1 MKIVGAAVEN
11 CVHVAGIL
19 AFLGIAR
26 DLGYETVFLG
36 PATPVDKLLGAAVET
51 KAEIVAVSYRLT
63 PSVAREIFKQIEEK
77 IPKYGLEDRKFIFGG
92 TPAVAEVA
100 KEFKFFDRVFSTEG
114 QREIIEYL
122 KGKDKKQAFHIPA
135 QNLIERIKE
144 NDPYPLIR
152 HHFGLSSLDQTI
164 EGIEKISDSQV
175 LDVISLAPDQNTQQ
189 FFFEPDKMN
198 KSLDGAGGVPIRS
211 EEDFKKLYN
220 ATRRGNYPLMR
231 VYSGTTHLIKMA
243 ELLQRTVKNAWAA
256 IPISWYN
263 ELDGRSDRKFVEAV
277 RENFEAIKWHAD
289 RGIPV
294 EINEPHQWG
303 LRNAHDTLFVAMA
316 YLSAYVAKKL
326 GVKNYIAQYMFNTPP
341 GLSPKMDLAKMMAAK
356 EMIESLISN
365 DFNVITEARPGLMA
379 FPADLDEA
387 KGQLAFSIS
396 ETMFIKPQIVHVVAF
411 TESDHAANAD
421 EVIESSKIARK
432 VIEESLKGL
441 PNIWKDKEIV
451 ERIKILKSE
460 VKILLDAMRLLSKN
474 EDPFLDPQTYDS
486 ALRLG
491 YLDTPNFIGSSIAKG
506 LVSTAIIKGSCEV
519 VNPKTGEVIR
529 EKERLESIR
538 KHLPGFVRPDR

>member
-1 MKIVGAAVEN
+1 MMKIVGAAVEN

-26 DLGYETVFLG
+26 DLGYETIFLG
-36 PATPVDKLLGAAVET
+36 PATPTDKLLGAGVET
-51 KAEIVAVSYRLT
+51 KADIIAISYRLT

-77 IPKYGLEDRKFIFGG
+77 IPQYGLENRRFIFGG

-114 QREIIEYL
+114 QREIIKYL
-122 KGKDKKQAFHIPA
+122 KGTDEKQTFRIPV

-164 EGIEKISDSQV
+164 EGIEKISDSKTV
-175 LDVISLAPDQNTQQ
+175 DVISLAPDQNTQQ
-189 FFFEPDKMN
+189 FFFEPDKMD
-198 KSLDGAGGVPIRS
+198 SALDGAGGVPVRS
-211 EEDFKKLYN
+211 ERDFEKLYN

-243 ELLQRTVKNAWAA
+243 KLLQRTVKNAWAA
-256 IPISWYN
+256 IPLSWYN

-277 RENFEAIKWHAD
+277 KENMEAIRWHAQ

-303 LRNAHDTLFVAMA
+303 LRSVHDVIFVTMG
-316 YLSAYVAKKL
+316 YLAAYVAKKS
-326 GVKNYIAQYMFNTPP
+326 GVKNYIAQYMFNTPA
-341 GLSPKMDLAKMMAAK
+341 GLSPKMDLAKMMATKA
-356 EMIESLISN
+356 MIESLISD
-365 DFNVITEARPGLMA
+365 DFNVITEVRPGLMA

-396 ETMFIKPQIVHVVAF
+396 ETLFIKPQIVHVVAF
-411 TESDHAANAD
+411 TEADHASNAD

-432 VIEESLKGL
+432 VVEESLKGL
-441 PNIWKDKEIV
+441 PDIQGDRDIT

-460 VKILLDAMRLLSKN
+460 AKILLDAMRLLSKS

-486 ALRLG
+486 AVRLG
-491 YLDTPNFIGSSIAKG
+491 YLDAPNFIGSKIAKG
-506 LVSTAIIKGSCEV
+506 LVSTAIINGSCEV

-538 KHLPGFVRPDR
+538 K